1 MKRKQTL
8 ILSITFLVASAVCLY
23 CAVIADFSVG
33 AKICFGAAAATFYV
47 VMNLIPFFVQRRR
60 GDAIS
65 LKAYLKSYLDD

>member
-8 ILSITFLVASAVCLY
+8 ILSITFLVASAACFY

-33 AKICFGAAAATFYV
+33 AKICFAVFYV
-47 VMNLIPFFVQRRR
+47 VMNLIPYFVQRRSE
-60 GDAIS
+60 DAIS

>member
-1 MKRKQTL
+1 MKGKQTL

-33 AKICFGAAAATFYV
+33 AKIWFGAAAATFYV
-47 VMNLIPFFVQRRR
+47 VMNLIPFFMQRRR
-60 GDAIS
+60 EDAIS

>member
-1 MKRKQTL
+1 MKRNHTL

-33 AKICFGAAAATFYV
+33 AKICFGAAAASFYV

-60 GDAIS
+60 GAEIS

>member
-8 ILSITFLVASAVCLY
+8 ILSITFLVASAACFY

-33 AKICFGAAAATFYV
+33 AKICFGATAAVFYV
-47 VMNLIPFFVQRRR
+47 VMNLIPYFVQRRSE
-60 GDAIS
+60 DAIS

>member
-8 ILSITFLVASAVCLY
+8 ILSITFLVASAVFLY

-33 AKICFGAAAATFYV
+33 AKICLGAAVSTFYV
-47 VMNLIPFFVQRRR
+47 VMNLIPYFVQRRSE
-60 GDAIS
+60 DAIS

>member
-1 MKRKQTL
+1 MKGKQTL

-23 CAVIADFSVG
+23 CAVIADLSGG
-33 AKICFGAAAATFYV
+33 AKIWFGAAAAAFYV

-60 GDAIS
+60 GAEIS

>member
-23 CAVIADFSVG
+23 SAVIADFSGG
-33 AKICFGAAAATFYV
+33 AKICFGATAAVFYV
-47 VMNLIPFFVQRRR
+47 VMNLIPNFVQRRSEV
-60 GDAIS
+60 AIS